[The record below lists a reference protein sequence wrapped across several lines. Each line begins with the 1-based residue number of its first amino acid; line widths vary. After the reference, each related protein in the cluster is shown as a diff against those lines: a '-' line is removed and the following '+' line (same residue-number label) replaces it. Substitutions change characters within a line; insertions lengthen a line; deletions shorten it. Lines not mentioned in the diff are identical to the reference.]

1 MQIAMYSSS
10 SGGGSGGNGAGW
22 VSTSACSPEMLVG
35 GVVTLCEWASTS
47 ACSSEILVGSVVT
60 LCEWAKADVVEA
72 ADCFAF
78 LDRESYV
85 VRNCPLVLNHIRD
98 KRPQAMTTA
107 TTRLDRWSRGQSH
120 HQYYDDRL

>member
-1 MQIAMYSSS
+1 MQIAMYSLSFD
-10 SGGGSGGNGAGW
+10 GGSRGNGAGW
-22 VSTSACSPEMLVG
+22 VSTSACSSEMLVG
-35 GVVTLCEWASTS
+35 GVVTLSEWASTS
-47 ACSSEILVGSVVT
+47 ARSSKMLVGRVVT

-85 VRNCPLVLNHIRD
+85 VCNCPLVLNHIKD

-107 TTRLDRWSRGQSH
+107 TTSLDR
-120 HQYYDDRL
+120 